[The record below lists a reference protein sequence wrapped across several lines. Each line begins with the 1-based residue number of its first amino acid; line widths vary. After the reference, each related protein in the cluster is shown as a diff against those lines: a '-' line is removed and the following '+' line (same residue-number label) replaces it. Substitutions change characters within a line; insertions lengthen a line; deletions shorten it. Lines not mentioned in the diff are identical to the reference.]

1 MKIHT
6 QMHGTV
12 AVVAPHGPLVAED
25 LDDLRAA
32 ISDSAARQGGRV
44 VIDMANVPYLDSA
57 GIELLLETCSL
68 SQTGRRPPLAALT
81 ETCREALELTDV
93 LPRLGTYDT
102 VENALRSF
110 QR

>member
-6 QMHGTV
+6 QTHGTA
-12 AVVAPHGPLVAED
+12 AVLAPYGPLVADD
-25 LDDLRAA
+25 LNDLRAA
-32 ISDSAARQGGRV
+32 VTDSAARQSGRV

-68 SQTGRRPPLAALT
+68 SQTGRRPRLAALT
-81 ETCREALELTDV
+81 ETCRDALELTDV

-102 VENALRSF
+102 VENALRSL